1 MDIDIDIINDRI
13 REKMI
18 NEISGLELPSTWGP
32 TQVLDYIIY
41 ILEKGR

>member
-13 REKMI
+13 KEKMI
-18 NEISGLELPSTWGP
+18 NEISGLELPSTWTP
-32 TQVLDYIIY
+32 SQVIDYIIY

>member
-13 REKMI
+13 RNKMI
-18 NEISGLELPSTWGP
+18 NEISGLEFPSTWTP
-32 TQVLDYIIY
+32 TQVVDYIIY